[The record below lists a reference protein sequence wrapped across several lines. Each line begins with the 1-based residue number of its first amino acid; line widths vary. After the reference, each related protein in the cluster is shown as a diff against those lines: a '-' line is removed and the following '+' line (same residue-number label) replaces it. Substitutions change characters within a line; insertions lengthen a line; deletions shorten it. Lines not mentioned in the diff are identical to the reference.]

1 MMTYRLPMADAAD
14 NALGA
19 YLKDRRAR
27 LDPAAL
33 GFAPG
38 RRRTPGLRRE
48 EVAQRANVSVTWY
61 TWLEQGRGGAPSA
74 DALDRIAGALALSEV
89 EREHLHLLAFGHPP
103 EVRPAAAGDS
113 VVTPQLQRVL
123 DAIAHPAMI
132 ATSTWDIVAWN
143 LAATIVFANWAAI
156 PAEQRNTLR
165 LTFAP
170 GARER
175 MPDWERHARA
185 VVALFRGET
194 ARIGTTERA
203 AALVDELSRASPEFA
218 AMWRERDVA
227 ALGPGTKRVV
237 RGDGAL
243 TFDYAS
249 FAVHGHAD
257 LHMVVYTPSTP
268 ADAARLRELLAL
280 APGPPA
286 SCSVNGDRAR

>member
-1 MMTYRLPMADAAD
+1 MADADD

-19 YLKDRRAR
+19 YLQERRRR
-27 LDPAAL
+27 LDPAAF
-33 GFAPG
+33 GFTPG

-74 DALDRIAGALALSEV
+74 DVLDRIAGALSLSEV

-103 EVRPAAAGDS
+103 EVRRAGAGES
-113 VVTPQLQRVL
+113 RVTPQLQRVL
-123 DAIAHPAMI
+123 DAIAAHPAMI

-143 LAATIVFANWAAI
+143 AAATIVFGNYAAI

-165 LTFAP
+165 LMFAP

-175 MPDWERHARA
+175 MTDWEIHARA
-185 VVALFRGET
+185 VVASFRAET
-194 ARIGTTERA
+194 ARTGTTDRA
-203 AALVDELSRASPEFA
+203 AAIVDELSRTSPEFA
-218 AMWRERDVA
+218 AMWRERAVA
-227 ALGPGTKRVV
+227 ALGPGTKRVA
-237 RGDGAL
+237 RRDGAL

-249 FAVHGHAD
+249 FAVHGYAD
-257 LHMVVYTPSTP
+257 LHMIVYTPATT

-280 APGPPA
+280 AGGPPT
-286 SCSVNGDRAR
+286 SS